1 MYLLLS
7 TLACQVMDQPGHAF
21 APVKIAEPA
30 ITEEATIN
38 DVPEKNV
45 DPMFDDPQEEIIS
58 MGTEIPVVAED
69 GSEEAVDP
77 DIVEE
82 QVPVPTEEVLP
93 AKVVLDPTTV
103 PENGWRRATVKDGW
117 RPTLIG
123 VMMEGPTPRAVLTM
137 PSGQEAVVRAGDM
150 LSDEGVIVMSI
161 GATFVELAVIQSSEG
176 RAVVENL
183 TLRPQFQ

>member
-21 APVKIAEPA
+21 VFVKIADLE
-30 ITEEATIN
+30 ITEEPTI
-38 DVPEKNV
+38 VEVSEKDV

-58 MGTEIPVVAED
+58 MGTKVPAV
-69 GSEEAVDP
+69 SEEASEEPVDSE
-77 DIVEE
+77 IVED
-82 QVPVPTEEVLP
+82 QIPIPTEEVV
-93 AKVVLDPTTV
+93 AAQVVLDPMTV

-137 PSGQEAVVRAGDM
+137 PSGQETVVRAGDM
-150 LSDEGVIVMSI
+150 LSDEGFIVMSI
-161 GATFVELAVIQSSEG
+161 GASFVELAVIQSSEG